1 MRKGNETISDTTK
14 KRVVLFLLFIFPL
27 ICFLI
32 LSTGK
37 NNFTKLPVVTKNVV
51 DVSTIDSTKTFIGST
66 SVVCFLGNDM
76 LSKKGGFF
84 NLNEKIYKKF
94 IEYNK
99 FQIIAIYPIGKE
111 NEVKELKKEISAF
124 TDMVKWNFIAGSEE
138 EIIALH
144 SSFNSNEK
152 LSNLYS
158 YRAFLVDKKGDL
170 RGRVNSENVEEVTY
184 FGYNMNSVAEL
195 NKVMKDDVLVLFYEY
210 YAAFK
215 DKNKNKADRKEVGL

>member
-1 MRKGNETISDTTK
+1 MMKLTK

-51 DVSTIDSTKTFIGST
+51 DISLIDSSKTFKGNISI
-66 SVVCFLGNDM
+66 VCFLGNDIEAN
-76 LSKKGGFF
+76 KGGFF

-94 IEYNK
+94 IEYNN
-99 FQIIAIYPIGKE
+99 FQILAIYPKGKE
-111 NEVKELKKEISAF
+111 EEAKKTKKDISAF
-124 TDMVKWNFIAGSEE
+124 TDMVKWNFIAASKED
-138 EIIALH
+138 INKLH
-144 SSFNSNEK
+144 TSFNSLDTLN
-152 LSNLYS
+152 NLYTS
-158 YRAFLVDKKGDL
+158 NAFLVDKNGDL
-170 RGRVNSENVEEVTY
+170 RGRINDADAKNGKL
-184 FGYNMNSVAEL
+184 FGYNMNSVSVL
-195 NKVMKDDVLVLFYEY
+195 NGKLKDDVLVLYYEY